1 MGKKEDIFS
10 AAYEL
15 FSKNGFKSVNVA
27 DITRLAGISVGS
39 FYHYYPSKE
48 DLFIEIYME
57 ENKKVKDHIIKSLDL
72 SAWPAEIAQKFI
84 SLNMEAMKNNLI
96 LCEWCAGNIEKELK
110 AYYQNNPQNYAT
122 SVRGFLEA
130 LLDQWRCDHKLR
142 EDMSNEEIMAV
153 FDALAYLD
161 ANLEDHSSAGALQTV
176 QWLVKFAAL
185 GITKQQ
191 GTNS

>member
-57 ENKKVKDHIIKSLDL
+57 ENKKVKDHIIESLDL

-84 SLNMEAMKNNLI
+84 SLNIEAMKNNLI

-130 LLDQWRCDHKLR
+130 LLDQWRYDHKLR
-142 EDMSNEEIMAV
+142 EDMSNEEMMAV

-176 QWLVKFAAL
+176 QWLVKFAAM